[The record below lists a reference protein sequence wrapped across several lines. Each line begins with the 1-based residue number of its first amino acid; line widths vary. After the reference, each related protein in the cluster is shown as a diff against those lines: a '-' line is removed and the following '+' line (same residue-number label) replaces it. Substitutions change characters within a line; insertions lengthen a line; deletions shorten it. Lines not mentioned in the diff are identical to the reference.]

1 MYVSEN
7 WTITTRDA
15 RRIIAAEMKYV
26 RITVGLAGTGYKT
39 NTEIANELKT
49 IPDLDKVQ
57 YYRRNWIRYV
67 NRMPRNRL
75 PRAIKNY
82 KLKNRRN
89 QGRDY
94 WMCETGT
101 DHQVVHPH
109 NSYMMISALFNKA
122 ANF

>member
-1 MYVSEN
+1 MRTTTGCT
-7 WTITTRDA
+7 WTDN
-15 RRIIAAEMKYV
+15 E
-26 RITVGLAGTGYKT
+26 T
-39 NTEIANELKT
+39 NTEIAKELNIT
-49 IPDLDKVQ
+49 QILDEKQ
-57 YYRRNWIRYV
+57 DYRRNWMRHV